1 VLHGENPLMMQDE
14 PQQKGR
20 KSGRKT
26 LTRDLPM
33 DFPYKSKN
41 KNKNVAIRDRLKTLL
56 AGWSKFSCKAHEK
69 WSERRLTCAVT
80 LERGDC

>member
-1 VLHGENPLMMQDE
+1 
-14 PQQKGR
+14 
-20 KSGRKT
+20 
-26 LTRDLPM
+26 M

>member
-1 VLHGENPLMMQDE
+1 
-14 PQQKGR
+14 
-20 KSGRKT
+20 
-26 LTRDLPM
+26 M

-80 LERGDC
+80 LERGDCWNEADEPFQTACQTL